1 MDELTND
8 FEKSLFNYSNDA
20 IGDYIEIGIDSF
32 INDEILKEIPIVKSI
47 VSVLKIGKNIHDR
60 NLLKQ
65 TLTFIN
71 EFNKNNISKEKLNKY
86 RESIENNNK
95 KCEEELG
102 RVLLLLNSY
111 VDKEKSTM
119 LARLFKAYINM
130 EINWNKFCEYSEII
144 NRLFIQDLDLLKKIY
159 YSQVNDTSD
168 RNDIYRV
175 ERLNSLGI
183 IGMTFKSTKI
193 SIINGVQQNRQDSY
207 LAININGKKFMD
219 IITK

>member
-1 MDELTND
+1 MEELTD
-8 FEKSLFNYSNDA
+8 RFEKSLFNDSNDV
-20 IGDYIEIGIDSF
+20 ISDYLELGVDSF
-32 INDEILKEIPIVKSI
+32 ISDGILKEIPIVKSI

-71 EFNKNNISKEKLNKY
+71 EFNNSNISIEKLNRY
-86 RESIENNNK
+86 REDIENNDK

-111 VDKEKSTM
+111 IDKEKSIM
-119 LARLFKAYINM
+119 LAKLFKAYINI

-144 NRLFIQDLDLLKKIY
+144 NRLFIQDFDLLRKIY
-159 YSQVNDTSD
+159 YSQVNDTSNI
-168 RNDIYRV
+168 NDIYRV
-175 ERLNSLGI
+175 ERLNSLGV
-183 IGMTFKSTKI
+183 IGMTFKSSRI
-193 SIINGVQQNRQDSY
+193 SSINGVQQSRQDSY
-207 LAININGKKFMD
+207 LTMNINGKRFMD

>member
-1 MDELTND
+1 MEELTD
-8 FEKSLFNYSNDA
+8 SFEKSLFNDSNDV
-20 IGDYIEIGIDSF
+20 ISDYLELGVDSF
-32 INDEILKEIPIVKSI
+32 ISDGILKEIPIVKSI

-71 EFNKNNISKEKLNKY
+71 EFNNNNISIEKLNRY
-86 RESIENNNK
+86 REDIENNDK

-111 VDKEKSTM
+111 IDKEKSIM
-119 LARLFKAYINM
+119 LAKLFKAYINI

-144 NRLFIQDLDLLKKIY
+144 NRLFIQDFDLLRKIY
-159 YSQVNDTSD
+159 YSQVNDTSNI
-168 RNDIYRV
+168 NDIYRV
-175 ERLNSLGI
+175 ERLNSLGV
-183 IGMTFKSTKI
+183 IGMTFKSSRI
-193 SIINGVQQNRQDSY
+193 SSINGVQQSRQDSY
-207 LAININGKKFMD
+207 LTMNINGKRFMD

>member
-1 MDELTND
+1 MDELIEN
-8 FEKSLFNYSNDA
+8 FEKSLFNDSNDV
-20 IGDYIEIGIDSF
+20 ISDYLELGIDSF
-32 INDEILKEIPIVKSI
+32 ISDGILKEIPIVKSI
-47 VSVLKIGKNIHDR
+47 VSVLRIGKNIHDR

-71 EFNKNNISKEKLNKY
+71 EFNNNNISIEKLNRY
-86 RESIENNNK
+86 REGIENNDK

-111 VDKEKSTM
+111 IDKEKSIM
-119 LARLFKAYINM
+119 LAKLFKAYINM

-144 NRLFIQDLDLLKKIY
+144 NRLFIQDFDFLRKIY
-159 YSQVNDTSD
+159 YSQVNDTSNI
-168 RNDIYRV
+168 NDVYRV

-183 IGMTFKSTKI
+183 IGMTFKSSKI
-193 SIINGVQQNRQDSY
+193 SSINGVQQSRQDSY
-207 LAININGKKFMD
+207 LTMNINGKRFMD

>member
-1 MDELTND
+1 MDELAD
-8 FEKSLFNYSNDA
+8 SFEKSLFIDSNDV
-20 IGDYIEIGIDSF
+20 ISDYLELRVDSF
-32 INDEILKEIPIVKSI
+32 ISDGILKEIPIVKSI

-71 EFNKNNISKEKLNKY
+71 EFNNNNISIEKLNRY
-86 RESIENNNK
+86 REDIENNDK

-111 VDKEKSTM
+111 IDKEKSIM
-119 LARLFKAYINM
+119 LAKLFKAYINI

-144 NRLFIQDLDLLKKIY
+144 NRLFIQDFDLLRKIY
-159 YSQVNDTSD
+159 YSQVNDTSNI
-168 RNDIYRV
+168 NDIYRV
-175 ERLNSLGI
+175 ERLNSLGV
-183 IGMTFKSTKI
+183 IGMTFKSSRI
-193 SIINGVQQNRQDSY
+193 SSINGLQQSRQDSY
-207 LAININGKKFMD
+207 LTMNINGKRFMD

>member
-1 MDELTND
+1 MDELAD
-8 FEKSLFNYSNDA
+8 SFEKSLFIDSNDV
-20 IGDYIEIGIDSF
+20 ISDYLELGVDSF
-32 INDEILKEIPIVKSI
+32 ISDGILKEIPIVKSI

-71 EFNKNNISKEKLNKY
+71 EFNNNNISIEKLNRY
-86 RESIENNNK
+86 REDIENNDK

-111 VDKEKSTM
+111 IDKEKSIM
-119 LARLFKAYINM
+119 LAKLFKAYINI

-144 NRLFIQDLDLLKKIY
+144 NRLFIQDFDLLRKIY
-159 YSQVNDTSD
+159 YSQVNDTSNI
-168 RNDIYRV
+168 NDIYRV
-175 ERLNSLGI
+175 ERLNSLGV
-183 IGMTFKSTKI
+183 IGMTFKSSRI
-193 SIINGVQQNRQDSY
+193 SSINGVQQSRQDSY
-207 LAININGKKFMD
+207 LTMNINGKRLMD

>member
-1 MDELTND
+1 MDELTD
-8 FEKSLFNYSNDA
+8 SFEKSLFIDSNDV
-20 IGDYIEIGIDSF
+20 ISDYLELGVDSF
-32 INDEILKEIPIVKSI
+32 ISDGILKEIPIVKSI

-71 EFNKNNISKEKLNKY
+71 EFNNNNISIEKLNRY
-86 RESIENNNK
+86 REDIENNDK

-111 VDKEKSTM
+111 IDKEKSIM
-119 LARLFKAYINM
+119 LAKLFKAYINI

-144 NRLFIQDLDLLKKIY
+144 NRLFIQDFDLLRKIY
-159 YSQVNDTSD
+159 YSQVNDTSNI
-168 RNDIYRV
+168 NDIYRV
-175 ERLNSLGI
+175 ERLNSLGV
-183 IGMTFKSTKI
+183 IGMTFKSSKI
-193 SIINGVQQNRQDSY
+193 SSINGVQQSRQDSY
-207 LAININGKKFMD
+207 LTMNINGKGLMD

>member
-1 MDELTND
+1 MDELTD
-8 FEKSLFNYSNDA
+8 SFEKSLFIDSNDV
-20 IGDYIEIGIDSF
+20 ISDYLELGVDSF
-32 INDEILKEIPIVKSI
+32 ISDGILKEIPIVKSI

-71 EFNKNNISKEKLNKY
+71 EFNNNNISIEKLNRY
-86 RESIENNNK
+86 REDIENNDK

-111 VDKEKSTM
+111 IDKEKSIM
-119 LARLFKAYINM
+119 LAKLFKAYINI

-144 NRLFIQDLDLLKKIY
+144 NRLFIQDFDLLRKIY
-159 YSQVNDTSD
+159 YSQVNDTSNI
-168 RNDIYRV
+168 NDIYRV
-175 ERLNSLGI
+175 ERLNSLGV
-183 IGMTFKSTKI
+183 IGMTFKSSRI
-193 SIINGVQQNRQDSY
+193 SSINGVQQSRQDSY
-207 LAININGKKFMD
+207 LTMNINGKRLMD

>member
-1 MDELTND
+1 MEELTD
-8 FEKSLFNYSNDA
+8 SFEKSLFNDSNDV
-20 IGDYIEIGIDSF
+20 ISDYLELGVDSF
-32 INDEILKEIPIVKSI
+32 ISDGILKEIPIVKSI

-71 EFNKNNISKEKLNKY
+71 EFNNSNISIEKLNRY
-86 RESIENNNK
+86 REDIENNDK

-111 VDKEKSTM
+111 IDKEKSIM
-119 LARLFKAYINM
+119 LAKLFKAYINI

-144 NRLFIQDLDLLKKIY
+144 NRLFIQDFDLLRKIY
-159 YSQVNDTSD
+159 YSQVNDTSNI
-168 RNDIYRV
+168 NDIYRV
-175 ERLNSLGI
+175 ERLNSLGV
-183 IGMTFKSTKI
+183 IGMTFKSSRI
-193 SIINGVQQNRQDSY
+193 SSIKGVQQSRQDSY
-207 LAININGKKFMD
+207 LTMNINGKRFMD

>member
-1 MDELTND
+1 MDKLTND
-8 FEKSLFNYSNDA
+8 FEKSLFNDSNDV
-20 IGDYIEIGIDSF
+20 ISDYLELGVDSF
-32 INDEILKEIPIVKSI
+32 ISDGILKEIPIVKSI

-71 EFNKNNISKEKLNKY
+71 EFNNNNISIEKLNRY
-86 RESIENNNK
+86 REDIENNDK

-111 VDKEKSTM
+111 IDKEKSIM
-119 LARLFKAYINM
+119 LAKLFKAYINI

-144 NRLFIQDLDLLKKIY
+144 NRLFIQDFDLLRKIY
-159 YSQVNDTSD
+159 YSQVNDTSNI
-168 RNDIYRV
+168 NDIYRV
-175 ERLNSLGI
+175 ERLNSLGV
-183 IGMTFKSTKI
+183 IGMTFKSSRI
-193 SIINGVQQNRQDSY
+193 SSINGVQQSRQDSY
-207 LAININGKKFMD
+207 LTMNINGKRFMD

>member
-1 MDELTND
+1 MDELTD
-8 FEKSLFNYSNDA
+8 SFEKSLFNDSNDV
-20 IGDYIEIGIDSF
+20 ISDYLELGVDSF
-32 INDEILKEIPIVKSI
+32 ISDGILKEIPIVKSI

-71 EFNKNNISKEKLNKY
+71 EFNNNNISIEKLNRY
-86 RESIENNNK
+86 REDIENNDK

-111 VDKEKSTM
+111 IDKEKSIM
-119 LARLFKAYINM
+119 LAKLFKAYINI

-144 NRLFIQDLDLLKKIY
+144 NRLFIQDFDLLRKIY
-159 YSQVNDTSD
+159 YSQVNDTSNI
-168 RNDIYRV
+168 NDIYRV
-175 ERLNSLGI
+175 ERLNSLGV
-183 IGMTFKSTKI
+183 IGMTFKSSRI
-193 SIINGVQQNRQDSY
+193 SSINGVQQSRQDSY
-207 LAININGKKFMD
+207 LTMNINGKRFMD

>member
-1 MDELTND
+1 MEELTD
-8 FEKSLFNYSNDA
+8 SFEKSLFNDSNDV
-20 IGDYIEIGIDSF
+20 ISDCLELGVDSF
-32 INDEILKEIPIVKSI
+32 ISDGILKEIPIVKSI

-71 EFNKNNISKEKLNKY
+71 EFNNSNISIEKLNRY
-86 RESIENNNK
+86 REDIENNDK

-111 VDKEKSTM
+111 IDKEKSIM
-119 LARLFKAYINM
+119 LAKLFKAYINI

-144 NRLFIQDLDLLKKIY
+144 NRLFIQDFDLLRKIY
-159 YSQVNDTSD
+159 YSQVNDTSNI
-168 RNDIYRV
+168 NDIYRV
-175 ERLNSLGI
+175 ERLNSLGV
-183 IGMTFKSTKI
+183 IGMTFKSSRI
-193 SIINGVQQNRQDSY
+193 SSINGVQQSRQDSY
-207 LAININGKKFMD
+207 LTMNINGKRFMD

>member
-1 MDELTND
+1 MEELTD
-8 FEKSLFNYSNDA
+8 SFEKSLFNDSNDV
-20 IGDYIEIGIDSF
+20 ISDYLELGVDSF
-32 INDEILKEIPIVKSI
+32 ISDGILKEIPIVKSI

-71 EFNKNNISKEKLNKY
+71 EFNNSNISIEKLNRY
-86 RESIENNNK
+86 REDIENNDK

-111 VDKEKSTM
+111 IDKEKSIM
-119 LARLFKAYINM
+119 LAKLFKAYINI

-144 NRLFIQDLDLLKKIY
+144 NRLFIQDFDLLRKIY
-159 YSQVNDTSD
+159 YSQVNDTSNI
-168 RNDIYRV
+168 NDIYRV
-175 ERLNSLGI
+175 ERLNSLGV
-183 IGMTFKSTKI
+183 IGMTFKSSRI
-193 SIINGVQQNRQDSY
+193 SSINGVQQSRQDSY
-207 LAININGKKFMD
+207 LTMNINGKRLMD

>member
-1 MDELTND
+1 MDKLTND
-8 FEKSLFNYSNDA
+8 FEKPLFNDSNDV
-20 IGDYIEIGIDSF
+20 ISDYLELGVDSF
-32 INDEILKEIPIVKSI
+32 ISDGILKEIPIVKSI

-71 EFNKNNISKEKLNKY
+71 EFNNNNISIEKLNRY
-86 RESIENNNK
+86 REDIENNDK

-111 VDKEKSTM
+111 IDKEKSIM
-119 LARLFKAYINM
+119 LAKLFKAYINI

-144 NRLFIQDLDLLKKIY
+144 NRLFIQDFDLLRKIY
-159 YSQVNDTSD
+159 YSQVNDTSNI
-168 RNDIYRV
+168 NDIYRV
-175 ERLNSLGI
+175 ERLNSLGV
-183 IGMTFKSTKI
+183 IGMTFKSSRI
-193 SIINGVQQNRQDSY
+193 SSINGVQQSRQDSY
-207 LAININGKKFMD
+207 LTMNINGKRFMD

>member
-1 MDELTND
+1 MDELTD
-8 FEKSLFNYSNDA
+8 SFEKSLFNDSNDV
-20 IGDYIEIGIDSF
+20 ISDYLELGVDSF
-32 INDEILKEIPIVKSI
+32 ISDGILKEIPIVKSI

-71 EFNKNNISKEKLNKY
+71 EFNNNNISIEKLNRY
-86 RESIENNNK
+86 REDIENNDK

-111 VDKEKSTM
+111 IDKEKSIM
-119 LARLFKAYINM
+119 LAKLFKAYINI

-144 NRLFIQDLDLLKKIY
+144 NRLFIQDFDLLRKIY
-159 YSQVNDTSD
+159 YYQVNDTSNI
-168 RNDIYRV
+168 NDIYRV
-175 ERLNSLGI
+175 ERLNSLGV
-183 IGMTFKSTKI
+183 IGMTFKSSRI
-193 SIINGVQQNRQDSY
+193 SSINGVQQSRQDSY
-207 LAININGKKFMD
+207 LTMNINGKRFMD

>member
-1 MDELTND
+1 MDELAD
-8 FEKSLFNYSNDA
+8 SFEKSLFIDSNDV
-20 IGDYIEIGIDSF
+20 ISDYLELGVDSF
-32 INDEILKEIPIVKSI
+32 ISDGILKEIPIVKSI

-71 EFNKNNISKEKLNKY
+71 EFNNNNISIEKLNRY
-86 RESIENNNK
+86 REDIENNDK

-111 VDKEKSTM
+111 IDKEKSIM
-119 LARLFKAYINM
+119 LAKLFKAYINI

-144 NRLFIQDLDLLKKIY
+144 NRLFIQDFDLLRKIY
-159 YSQVNDTSD
+159 YSQVNDTSNI
-168 RNDIYRV
+168 NDIYRV
-175 ERLNSLGI
+175 ERLNSLGV
-183 IGMTFKSTKI
+183 IGMTFKSSRI
-193 SIINGVQQNRQDSY
+193 SSINGVQQSRQDSY
-207 LAININGKKFMD
+207 LTMNINGKRFMD

>member
-1 MDELTND
+1 MEELTD
-8 FEKSLFNYSNDA
+8 SFEKSLFNDSNDV
-20 IGDYIEIGIDSF
+20 ISDYLELGVDSF
-32 INDEILKEIPIVKSI
+32 ISDGILKEIPIVKSI

-71 EFNKNNISKEKLNKY
+71 EFNNSNISIEKLNRY
-86 RESIENNNK
+86 REDIENNDK

-111 VDKEKSTM
+111 IDKEKSIM
-119 LARLFKAYINM
+119 LAKLFKAYINI

-144 NRLFIQDLDLLKKIY
+144 NRLFIQDFDLLRKIY
-159 YSQVNDTSD
+159 YSQVNDTSNI
-168 RNDIYRV
+168 NDIYRV
-175 ERLNSLGI
+175 ERLNSLGV
-183 IGMTFKSTKI
+183 IGMTFKSSRI
-193 SIINGVQQNRQDSY
+193 SSINGVQQSRQDSY
-207 LAININGKKFMD
+207 LTMNINGKRFMD

>member
-1 MDELTND
+1 MDELTD
-8 FEKSLFNYSNDA
+8 SFEKSLFIDSNDV
-20 IGDYIEIGIDSF
+20 ISDYLELGVDSF
-32 INDEILKEIPIVKSI
+32 ISDGILKEIPIVKSI

-71 EFNKNNISKEKLNKY
+71 EFNNSNISIEKLNRY
-86 RESIENNNK
+86 REDIENNDK

-111 VDKEKSTM
+111 IDKEKSIM
-119 LARLFKAYINM
+119 LAKLFKAYINI

-144 NRLFIQDLDLLKKIY
+144 NRLFIQDFDLLRKIY
-159 YSQVNDTSD
+159 YSQVNDTSNI
-168 RNDIYRV
+168 NDIYRV
-175 ERLNSLGI
+175 ERLNSLGV
-183 IGMTFKSTKI
+183 IGMTFKSSRI
-193 SIINGVQQNRQDSY
+193 SSINGVQQSRQDSY
-207 LAININGKKFMD
+207 LTMNINGKRLMD